1 MNGPPLNAD
10 ANPSIG
16 FMQAMGKM
24 ARNLKTQPMRL
35 YTKECAEG
43 EPVAVTWCA
52 PLDSWVINSG
62 GFSLLVKEGEDD
74 YADDSSH
81 HKAIVAASAWF
92 ELLSGKDIVL

>member
-62 GFSLLVKEGEDD
+62 GFSLLVKEGEDE
-74 YADDSSH
+74 YAPTPKNS
-81 HKAIVAASAWF
+81 AIAVSF
-92 ELLSGKDIVL
+92 T